1 MNRGST
7 LRRGFLMEELACHRV
22 TRGPRNAIGRRMA
35 RMVGILIGIA
45 LALSLATGGVAHAA
59 ERICLPG
66 TEAIAEG
73 HSDGDRDQKRDGEKG
88 QAHHHGTCSGH
99 HLAAPSDG
107 QVLRPALIGGVSPN
121 IAPVTL
127 GTPIVP
133 LAELRPPIA

>member
-1 MNRGST
+1 MT
-7 LRRGFLMEELACHRV
+7 LDARV
-22 TRGPRNAIGRRMA
+22 TRGPGNAIGRRMA
-35 RMVGILIGIA
+35 RLLGILIGIA

-66 TEAIAEG
+66 TETTAEG
-73 HSDGDRDQKRDGEKG
+73 HSDGDGDQTPHGEKG

-107 QVLRPALIGGVSPN
+107 QVLRPALIGGLSPD
-121 IAPVTL
+121 ISPVTL

-133 LAELRPPIA
+133 PAELRPPIA

>member
-1 MNRGST
+1 MTTGT
-7 LRRGFLMEELACHRV
+7 RV
-22 TRGPRNAIGRRMA
+22 TRGLGNAIGRRMA
-35 RMVGILIGIA
+35 RLLGILIAIA

-59 ERICLPG
+59 EQICLPG

-73 HSDGDRDQKRDGEKG
+73 HSDGDGDQKPHGENG

-99 HLAAPSDG
+99 HLAAPLDG
-107 QVLRPALIGGVSPN
+107 QVLRPALVDGASPDG
-121 IAPVTL
+121 APVTL